1 MIDYRAF
8 GITYK
13 ANQTKLH
20 KLYKEDVKRF
30 KESIHANPYHV
41 LIDQAGMSWAKADEL
56 AVNRYCKRD
65 DYNRCTYAVY
75 ETLKAN
81 EQHGNTRMMDSELA
95 REVHNLAPETM
106 LHIVKVVGNDP
117 RIWYNAARHL
127 VALSGTH
134 RAEENIAEHIKRR
147 LKAKREDVVNRA
159 NHESLTDEQF
169 SAIELAINRD
179 VSMLNGY
186 AGSGKSFTTKTIISE
201 LEDRGLSYQ
210 LLAPTGIAAKVL
222 RGYTGRQAMTIHMFL
237 TAPWKPDYIII
248 DEASM
253 VSVHLLSALLDAVG
267 NKPRLV
273 FVADNAQLAS
283 IQCGSVVQDIID
295 SGVVPRTQLTKIFRY
310 NSSGIV
316 TIATD
321 MRQGSCEHL
330 TQDFPDYLFEPEN
343 NSEPIQQVVRH
354 YEALMAQGYTPDD
367 IMVLCPFN
375 KNVGADALNA
385 AISEFVN
392 PNQTVRKNSAIKIGD
407 KVINIKNDYSAGID
421 NFIANGDIGYLR
433 KYQPVHGDED
443 IVLVDF
449 DNGEHNVGSL
459 MRLKQAYALSVHKSQ
474 GSSAK
479 VVIVLIDPSHGFFLS
494 KNLMYVAV
502 TRAREKLI
510 VIGDEDTIAE
520 GIKHEEQLERNTG
533 LMEMLLDNRT
543 SI

>member
-1 MIDYRAF
+1 MIDYHAF

-20 KLYKEDVKRF
+20 KLYKEDIARF
-30 KESIHANPYHV
+30 REAIQSNPYHV

-56 AVNRYCKRD
+56 AVRRYCKPD
-65 DYNRCTYAVY
+65 DINRCTYAVY
-75 ETLKAN
+75 EALKAN

-106 LHIVKVVGNDP
+106 LNIVKVVSDDP
-117 RIWYNAARHL
+117 RIWYDAARHL

-134 RAEENIAEHIKRR
+134 RAEQNIAAHIHLR
-147 LKAKREDVVNRA
+147 LRKHRAEQINRA
-159 NHESLTDEQF
+159 NHEGLTDEQF
-169 SAIELAINRD
+169 SAVELAINRD

-186 AGSGKSFTTKTIISE
+186 AGSGKSFTTKAIVAE

-237 TAPWKPDYIII
+237 TSPWKPDYIII

-267 NKPRLV
+267 NKSRLI

-321 MRQGSCEHL
+321 MRQGHCGHL
-330 TQDFPDYLFEPEN
+330 RGDFPDYLFEPEDKTK
-343 NSEPIQQVVRH
+343 PIQQVVTQ
-354 YEALMAQGYTPDD
+354 YENLLAQGYTPDD
-367 IMVLCPFN
+367 IMVLSPFN
-375 KNVGADALNA
+375 KHIGADAINV
-385 AISEFVN
+385 AISELVN
-392 PNQTVRKNSAIKIGD
+392 PNPPVRKNSAIKIGD
-407 KVINIKNDYSAGID
+407 KVINIKNDYSAGVD

-433 KYQPVHGDED
+433 EYRPVRGDDD

-479 VVIVLIDPSHGFFLS
+479 VVVVLIDPSHGFFLS

-502 TRAREKLI
+502 TRAKKKLI
-510 VIGDEDTIAE
+510 VIGDEETIAE
-520 GIKHEEQLERNTG
+520 GIKREEQLERNTG
-533 LMEMLLDNRT
+533 LKEMLMDA
-543 SI
+543 

>member
-1 MIDYRAF
+1 MIDYRSF

-13 ANQTKLH
+13 SNQTKLH
-20 KLYKEDVKRF
+20 KLYKEDVQRF
-30 KESIHANPYHV
+30 REAIQSNPYHV
-41 LIDQAGMSWAKADEL
+41 LIEQAGMSWAKADEL
-56 AVNRYCKRD
+56 AVWRYCKPD
-65 DYNRCTYAVY
+65 AYCRCQYAVM
-75 ETLKAN
+75 EVLKAN
-81 EQHGNTRMMDSELA
+81 ELRGNTRMTDSKLA
-95 REVHNLAPETM
+95 QGVFDIANETM
-106 LHIVKVVGNDP
+106 GHVVKVVSDDP
-117 RIWYNAARHL
+117 RVWYDAARHL

-134 RAEENIAEHIKRR
+134 RAEQNIAEHIKRR
-147 LKAKREDVVNRA
+147 LKAKRNEQINRA

-169 SAIELAINRD
+169 SAVELAINRD

-186 AGSGKSFTTKTIISE
+186 AGSGKSFTTKAIISE
-201 LEDRGLSYQ
+201 LEERGLSYQ

-222 RGYTGRQAMTIHMFL
+222 RGYTGRQAMTIHLFL
-237 TAPWKPDYIII
+237 TSPWKPDYIII
-248 DEASM
+248 DESSM

-283 IQCGSVVQDIID
+283 IQCGSIVQDIID
-295 SGVVPRTQLTKIFRY
+295 SGVVPRTQLNKIFRY

-330 TQDFPDYLFEPEN
+330 TQSFPDYLFM
-343 NSEPIQQVVRH
+343 SERKNDGIQQVV
-354 YEALMAQGYTPDD
+354 LMYRLLLEDGYTPDD

-375 KNVGADALNA
+375 KHVGADAINV
-385 AISEFVN
+385 AIGDMVN
-392 PNQTVRKNSAIKIGD
+392 PNEPVRKNSAIKIGD
-407 KVINIKNDYSAGID
+407 KVINIKNDYSAGVD

-433 KYQPVHGDED
+433 EYQPVRGDDD

-459 MRLKQAYALSVHKSQ
+459 TRLKQAYALSVHKSQ

-479 VVIVLIDPSHGFFLS
+479 VVIVLIDPSHGFFLTR
-494 KNLMYVAV
+494 NLMYVAV

-510 VIGDEDTIAE
+510 VIGDEETIAE
-520 GIKHEEQLERNTG
+520 GIKREEQLERNTG
-533 LMEMLLDNRT
+533 LKEMLMDAVC
-543 SI
+543 

>member
-1 MIDYRAF
+1 MIDYHAF

-20 KLYKEDVKRF
+20 KLYHEDLQRF
-30 KESIHANPYHV
+30 REAIQSNPYHV

-56 AVNRYCKRD
+56 AVHRYCRPD
-65 DYNRCTYAVY
+65 DINRCTYAVY

-81 EQHGNTRMMDSELA
+81 EQQGNTRMVDSELA
-95 REVHNLAPETM
+95 YAVNRLAHEAVK
-106 LHIVKVVGNDP
+106 HIVLVVDQDS
-117 RIWYNAARHL
+117 RIWYDATRHL

-134 RAEENIAEHIKRR
+134 RAEQNIAEHIKRR
-147 LKAKREDVVNRA
+147 LKAKRDDVVNRA
-159 NHESLTDEQF
+159 NHEGLTDEQF
-169 SAIELAINRD
+169 SAVELAINRD
-179 VSMLNGY
+179 ISMLNGY
-186 AGSGKSFTTKTIISE
+186 AGSGKSFTTKAIIVE

-237 TAPWKPDYIII
+237 TSPWKPDYIIV

-321 MRQGSCEHL
+321 MRQGSCGHL
-330 TQDFPDYLFEPEN
+330 TQDFPDYLFERE
-343 NSEPIQQVVRH
+343 EKFKPIQQVVRH

-367 IMVLCPFN
+367 IMVLCPFKKTAYGTAVLNEALSELVN
-375 KNVGADALNA
+375 KNK
-385 AISEFVN
+385 
-392 PNQTVRKNSAIKIGD
+392 PVRRNSPIKIGD
-407 KVINIKNDYSAGID
+407 KVVNLKNNYSEGID
-421 NFIANGDIGYLR
+421 NMVANGDIGYLR
-433 KYQPVHGDED
+433 EVTYDGATKETN
-443 IVLVDF
+443 VLVEF
-449 DNGEHNVGSL
+449 DDGIHNVESL
-459 MRLKQAYALSVHKSQ
+459 SRIEQAMALTVHKVQ
-474 GSSAK
+474 GSSFK
-479 VVIVLIDPSHGFFLS
+479 VVIAYIGKSHEFFLS
-494 KNLMYVAV
+494 RNLMYVCV
-502 TRAREKLI
+502 TRATDKLI
-510 VIGDEDTIAE
+510 LIGDESAIEA
-520 GIKHEEQLERNTG
+520 GCKVQQNLLRNTG
-533 LMEMLLDNRT
+533 LKEMLLG
-543 SI
+543 

>member
-1 MIDYRAF
+1 MIDYHAF

-13 ANQTKLH
+13 TNQTKLH
-20 KLYKEDVKRF
+20 KLYKEDVARF
-30 KESIHANPYHV
+30 REAIQSNPYHV

-56 AVNRYCKRD
+56 AVRRYCKPD
-65 DYNRCTYAVY
+65 DINRCTYAAY
-75 ETLKAN
+75 EALKAN
-81 EQHGNTRMMDSELA
+81 ESRGNTRMVDSELA
-95 REVHNLAPETM
+95 ENVHYLAREAVK
-106 LHIVKVVGNDP
+106 HIVLVVDQDS
-117 RIWYNAARHL
+117 RIWYDAARHL

-134 RAEENIAEHIKRR
+134 RAEQNIAEHIKRR
-147 LKAKREDVVNRA
+147 LKAKRDDVVNRA
-159 NHESLTDEQF
+159 NHEGLTDEQF
-169 SAIELAINRD
+169 SAVELAINRD

-186 AGSGKSFTTKTIISE
+186 AGSGKSFTTKAVIAE

-237 TAPWKPDYIII
+237 TSPWKPDYIIV

-321 MRQGSCEHL
+321 TRQGSCSHL
-330 TQDFPDYLFEPEN
+330 TDDFPDYLFMEEN
-343 NSEPIQQVVRH
+343 KSDPIKQVSAV
-354 YEALMAQGYTPDD
+354 YGYTLSQGYTPDD

-375 KNVGADALNA
+375 KHVGADAINA
-385 AISEFVN
+385 AVSELVN
-392 PNQTVRKNSAIKIGD
+392 PNPPVRKNSAIKIGD
-407 KVINIKNDYSAGID
+407 KVINIKNDYSAGVD

-433 KYQPVHGDED
+433 EYKPVRGDDD

-449 DNGEHNVGSL
+449 NNGEHNVGSL

-510 VIGDEDTIAE
+510 VIGDENTITE
-520 GIKHEEQLERNTG
+520 GIKREEQLERNTG
-533 LMEMLLDNRT
+533 LKEMLMAT
-543 SI
+543 

>member
-1 MIDYRAF
+1 MIDYHAF

-20 KLYKEDVKRF
+20 KLYHDDLQRF
-30 KESIHANPYHV
+30 REAIQSNPYHV

-56 AVNRYCKRD
+56 AVRRYCKPD
-65 DYNRCTYAVY
+65 AYCRCQYAVM
-75 ETLKAN
+75 EVLKAN
-81 EQHGNTRMMDSELA
+81 ELKGNTRMTDSKLA
-95 REVHNLAPETM
+95 QGVFDIANETM
-106 LHIVKVVGNDP
+106 GHVVKVVSDDP
-117 RIWYNAARHL
+117 RIWYDAARHL

-134 RAEENIAEHIKRR
+134 RAEQNIAAHIHLRLREHRTEQI
-147 LKAKREDVVNRA
+147 NHA
-159 NHESLTDEQF
+159 NHEGLTDEQF
-169 SAIELAINRD
+169 SAVEIAINRD

-186 AGSGKSFTTKTIISE
+186 AGSGKSFTTKAIIAE

-237 TAPWKPDYIII
+237 TSPWKPDYIII

-273 FVADNAQLAS
+273 LVADNAQLAS

-330 TQDFPDYLFEPEN
+330 MQGFPDYLFEQEEKF
-343 NSEPIQQVVRH
+343 EPIQQVVRH
-354 YEALMAQGYTPDD
+354 YEALIAQGYTPDD

-375 KNVGADALNA
+375 KHVGADAINA
-385 AISEFVN
+385 AVSELVN
-392 PNQTVRKNSAIKIGD
+392 PNPPVRKNSAIKIGD
-407 KVINIKNDYSAGID
+407 KVINIKNDYSAGVD

-433 KYQPVHGDED
+433 KYQPVRGDDD

-494 KNLMYVAV
+494 RNLMYVAV

-520 GIKHEEQLERNTG
+520 GIKTVEQMKRNTG
-533 LMEMLLDNRT
+533 LKEMLMDT
-543 SI
+543 

>member
-1 MIDYRAF
+1 MIDYRSF

-13 ANQTKLH
+13 SNQTKLH
-20 KLYKEDVKRF
+20 KLYKEDVQRF
-30 KESIHANPYHV
+30 REAINDEPYRV
-41 LIDQAGMSWAKADEL
+41 LIDQADMSWRMADEL
-56 AVNRYCKRD
+56 AIKRYCKPD
-65 DYNRCTYAVY
+65 AYCRCQHAAYQV
-75 ETLKAN
+75 LKAN

-95 REVHNLAPETM
+95 REVHNLAPEATK
-106 LHIVKVVGNDP
+106 HIVKVVSDDP
-117 RIWYNAARHL
+117 RIWYDAVRHL

-134 RAEENIAEHIKRR
+134 SAEQNIAEHIKRR
-147 LKAKREDVVNRA
+147 LKAKRNEQINQA
-159 NHESLTDEQF
+159 SHESLTDEQF
-169 SAIELAINRD
+169 SAVELAINRD

-186 AGSGKSFTTKTIISE
+186 AGSGKSFTTKAIIDE
-201 LEDRGLSYQ
+201 LEERGLTYQ

-222 RGYTGRQAMTIHMFL
+222 RGYTGRQAMTIHLFL
-237 TAPWKPDYIII
+237 TSPWKPDYIII
-248 DEASM
+248 DESSM

-283 IQCGSVVQDIID
+283 IQCGSIVQDIID

-321 MRQGSCEHL
+321 MRQGHCEHL
-330 TQDFPDYLFEPEN
+330 TQSFPDYLFM
-343 NSEPIQQVVRH
+343 SERKNDGIQQVV
-354 YEALMAQGYTPDD
+354 LMYQLLLEDGYAPDD

-375 KNVGADALNA
+375 KHVGADAINV
-385 AISEFVN
+385 AISDMVN
-392 PNQTVRKNSAIKIGD
+392 PNEPVRKNSTIKIGD
-407 KVINIKNDYSAGID
+407 KVINIKNDYSAGVD

-433 KYQPVHGDED
+433 EYQPVRGDDD

-459 MRLKQAYALSVHKSQ
+459 TRLKQAYALSVHKSQ

-479 VVIVLIDPSHGFFLS
+479 VVIVLIDPSHGFFLTR
-494 KNLMYVAV
+494 NLMYTAV

-510 VIGDEDTIAE
+510 IIGDDNTISQ
-520 GIKHEEQLERNTG
+520 GIKTVEQLKRNTG
-533 LMEMLLDNRT
+533 LKEMLMDAVC
-543 SI
+543 

>member
-1 MIDYRAF
+1 MVDYYSF

-20 KLYKEDVKRF
+20 KLYKEDVKQF
-30 KESIHANPYHV
+30 KEAIHSNPYHV

-65 DYNRCTYAVY
+65 DYNRCCYAVY
-75 ETLKAN
+75 EALKAN
-81 EQHGNTRMMDSELA
+81 EQHGNTRIVDSELA
-95 REVHNLAPETM
+95 REVHKFAPEVIPV
-106 LHIVKVVGNDP
+106 IVEVVSNDP
-117 RIWYNAARHL
+117 RIWYDAARHL
-127 VALSGTH
+127 IALSGTH
-134 RAEENIAEHIKRR
+134 RAEQNIAEHIKRR
-147 LKAKREDVVNRA
+147 LKAKRDDIVNRA
-159 NHESLTDEQF
+159 KHEGLTDEQF
-169 SAIELAINRD
+169 SAVELAINRD

-186 AGSGKSFTTKTIISE
+186 AGSGKSFTTKAIIAE

-295 SGVVPRTQLTKIFRY
+295 SGVVPRTQLNKIFRY

-321 MRQGSCEHL
+321 IRQGSCEHL
-330 TQDFPDYLFEPEN
+330 TDDFPDYLFEQED

-354 YEALMAQGYTPDD
+354 YEALTAQGYTTDD

-375 KNVGADALNA
+375 KNIGADAINA
-385 AISEFVN
+385 AVSELVN
-392 PNQTVRKNSAIKIGD
+392 PNEPVRKNSAIKIGD
-407 KVINIKNDYSAGID
+407 KVINTKNDYSAGID

-433 KYQPVHGDED
+433 KYQPVRGDDD

-459 MRLKQAYALSVHKSQ
+459 ARLKQAYALSVHKSQ

-520 GIKHEEQLERNTG
+520 GIKREEQLERNTG
-533 LMEMLLDNRT
+533 LVEMLLDNRT

>member
-1 MIDYRAF
+1 MIDYRSF

-20 KLYKEDVKRF
+20 KLYKEDVKWF
-30 KESIHANPYHV
+30 KEAIHANPYHV

-56 AVNRYCKRD
+56 AVSRYCKRD
-65 DYNRCTYAVY
+65 DYNRCCYAVY
-75 ETLKAN
+75 EALKAN
-81 EQHGNTRMMDSELA
+81 EQHGNTRMIDSELA
-95 REVHNLAPETM
+95 RDVHKLAPEVIPI
-106 LHIVKVVGNDP
+106 IVKVVSDDP
-117 RIWYNAARHL
+117 RIWYDAARHL

-134 RAEENIAEHIKRR
+134 RAEQNIAEHIKRR
-147 LKAKREDVVNRA
+147 LKAKREDIVNRA
-159 NHESLTDEQF
+159 KHEGLTDEQF
-169 SAIELAINRD
+169 SAVELAINRD

-186 AGSGKSFTTKTIISE
+186 AGSGKSFTTKAIIAE
-201 LEDRGLSYQ
+201 LEDRWLSYQ

-237 TAPWKPDYIII
+237 TGPWKPDYIII

-295 SGVVPRTQLTKIFRY
+295 SGVVPRTQLNKIFRY

-330 TQDFPDYLFEPEN
+330 TQDFPDYLFEHEN
-343 NSEPIQQVVRH
+343 NSEPVQQVVRH
-354 YEALMAQGYTPDD
+354 YEALMAQGYTLDD

-375 KNVGADALNA
+375 KNVGADAINA
-385 AISEFVN
+385 AVSEFVN
-392 PNQTVRKNSAIKIGD
+392 PNPTVRKNSIIKIGD
-407 KVINIKNDYSAGID
+407 KVINIKNDYSAGVD

-433 KYQPVHGDED
+433 EYQPVRGDDD
-443 IVLVDF
+443 IVLVNF

-459 MRLKQAYALSVHKSQ
+459 ARLKQAYALSVHKSQ
-474 GSSAK
+474 GSSAN

-520 GIKHEEQLERNTG
+520 GIKREEQLERNTG
-533 LMEMLLDNRT
+533 LMEMLA
-543 SI
+543 

>member
-1 MIDYRAF
+1 MIDYHAF

-20 KLYKEDVKRF
+20 KLYKEDVARF
-30 KESIHANPYHV
+30 RGAIQSNPYHV

-56 AVNRYCKRD
+56 AVRRYCKPD
-65 DYNRCTYAVY
+65 DINRCAYAVY
-75 ETLKAN
+75 EALKTN

-95 REVHNLAPETM
+95 REVHKLAPETI
-106 LHIVKVVGNDP
+106 LNIVKVVSDDP
-117 RIWYNAARHL
+117 RIWYDAARHL

-134 RAEENIAEHIKRR
+134 RAEQNIAEHIKRR
-147 LKAKREDVVNRA
+147 LETKRDDVVNHA
-159 NHESLTDEQF
+159 NHEGLTDEQF
-169 SAIELAINRD
+169 SAVELAINRD

-186 AGSGKSFTTKTIISE
+186 AGSGKSFTTKAIIAE

-237 TAPWKPDYIII
+237 TSPWKPDYIII

-330 TQDFPDYLFEPEN
+330 MDDFPDYLFMIGNKSDPIL
-343 NSEPIQQVVRH
+343 PVIQQ
-354 YEALMAQGYTPDD
+354 YNSLLAQGYTTND

-375 KNVGADALNA
+375 RHVGADAINV
-385 AISEFVN
+385 AISELVN
-392 PNQTVRKNSAIKIGD
+392 PNPPVRKNSAIKIGD
-407 KVINIKNDYSAGID
+407 KVINIKNDYSAGVD

-433 KYQPVHGDED
+433 KYQPVRGDDD

-449 DNGEHNVGSL
+449 DNGEHDVGSL

-479 VVIVLIDPSHGFFLS
+479 VVIVLIDPSHEFFLS
-494 KNLMYVAV
+494 RNLMYVAV

-520 GIKHEEQLERNTG
+520 GIKTVEQMKRNTG
-533 LMEMLLDNRT
+533 LKEMLMDT
-543 SI
+543 

>member
-1 MIDYRAF
+1 MINYYAF

-20 KLYKEDVKRF
+20 KLYKEDYVRF
-30 KESIHANPYHV
+30 KEVIATNPYHV

-56 AVNRYCKRD
+56 AVSRYCKRD
-65 DYNRCTYAVY
+65 DINRCTYAVY
-75 ETLKAN
+75 EALKAN
-81 EQHGNTRMMDSELA
+81 EQHGNTRMVDSELA

-106 LHIVKVVGNDP
+106 PHVVKVVMDDP

-134 RAEENIAEHIKRR
+134 RAEQNIAAHIHLRLREHRAEQI
-147 LKAKREDVVNRA
+147 NRA
-159 NHESLTDEQF
+159 NHEGLTDEQF
-169 SAIELAINRD
+169 SAVELAINRN

-186 AGSGKSFTTKTIISE
+186 AGSGKSFTTKVIIAE

-253 VSVHLLSALLDAVG
+253 VSVHLLSALLEAVG

-295 SGVVPRTQLTKIFRY
+295 SGIVPRTQLTKIFRY

-330 TQDFPDYLFEPEN
+330 TDDFPDYLFEQEN

-354 YEALMAQGYTPDD
+354 YEALLAQGYTPDD
-367 IMVLCPFN
+367 IMVLCPFKKTSHGTAVLNEMLSELVN
-375 KNVGADALNA
+375 KNK
-385 AISEFVN
+385 
-392 PNQTVRKNSAIKIGD
+392 PVRKNSPLKIGD
-407 KVINIKNDYSAGID
+407 KVVNLKNNYSDGID
-421 NFIANGDIGYLR
+421 NMIANGDIGYLR
-433 KYQPVHGDED
+433 EVAYDHATKETS
-443 IVLVDF
+443 VLVEF
-449 DNGEHNVGSL
+449 DDGIYNVESL
-459 MRLKQAYALSVHKSQ
+459 SRIEQAMALTVHKVQ
-474 GSSAK
+474 GSSFK
-479 VVIVLIDPSHGFFLS
+479 VVIAYIGKSHEFFLS
-494 KNLMYVAV
+494 RNLMYVCV
-502 TRAREKLI
+502 TRATDKLI
-510 VIGDEDTIAE
+510 LIGDESAIEA
-520 GIKHEEQLERNTG
+520 GCKVQQNLLRNTG
-533 LMEMLLDNRT
+533 LKEMLLG
-543 SI
+543 